1 MEEMNL
7 FGSTNGKEEYYLL
20 NKDEILATFHVDD
33 TIDMPVINRIIGVI
47 PDWIDDLSIFIMN
60 RRAPK
65 NRENISE
72 LLKLSGCDTL
82 RGYLEITHALSLID
96 TFWVKP
102 IDSKLTWNRVSLYTH
117 PFNETIAK
125 TAFEGGLHGLAF
137 SSTSPE
143 YGTDGTFAKCWIREN
158 GTIKMLKRGS
168 SGARNAGL
176 EPYSEYYASQIIS
189 NFTRHYVDYGLRTHK
204 SRICSVCDCFTS
216 EKYGYLPYAAIDK
229 GNTNFMRVLN
239 IMDKYGLADKARL
252 MFVVD
257 AVIFNEDRHKNNFG
271 FIIDNDKQE
280 IVDMAPLFDHNISLL
295 PYAEEEEFAN
305 LDNYLSQKGPRLGN
319 DFFKIARYCLTS
331 ETRNALTNLVGFR
344 FKRHPKYNLPEW
356 RLECLEA
363 LVNDNIKKILS

>member
-1 MEEMNL
+1 MIK
-7 FGSTNGKEEYYLL
+7 ST
-20 NKDEILATFHVDD
+20 
-33 TIDMPVINRIIGVI
+33 
-47 PDWIDDLSIFIMN
+47 
-60 RRAPK
+60 
-65 NRENISE
+65 
-72 LLKLSGCDTL
+72 GCDTL
-82 RGYLEITHALSLID
+82 HAYLNNTYAVSLTD

-102 IDSKLTWNRVSLYTH
+102 TWSSLLWKHVSPHRH
-117 PFNETIAK
+117 PFNDAVASIALD
-125 TAFEGGLHGLAF
+125 GLGSQHVAAAC
-137 SSTSPE
+137 SPE
-143 YGTDGTFAKCWIREN
+143 FTTDGTFAKCWIREN

-168 SGARNAGL
+168 SDARNAGL

-189 NFTRHYVDYGLRTHK
+189 NFTQHYVDYGLRTHK

-216 EKYGYLPYAAIDK
+216 ERYGYLPYAAIDN
-229 GNTNFMRVLN
+229 GNTDFLQVLD

-271 FIIDNDKQE
+271 FIVDNDKQE

-295 PYAEEEEFAN
+295 PYAEEEFAD
-305 LDNYLSQKGPRLGN
+305 LDNYLYQKGPRLGN

-363 LVNDNIKKILS
+363 LVNDNIKKILA